1 MFMFCIMCQLS
12 KLYMKA
18 STYVIPGA
26 IILPII
32 NGNVCLTTVLLSDTK
47 ALLYVLVVSNKRY
60 RFDSCTWVMVTV

>member
-32 NGNVCLTTVLLSDTK
+32 NRNVCLTTVLLREIK
-47 ALLYVLVVSNKRY
+47 ALLYVLGVSSKRS
-60 RFDSCTWVMVTV
+60 RFVSYTWVTVTA